1 MLFLK
6 HFSSRYLCHQWVTR
20 QDLLNAGPVR
30 SDWGLPRPCP
40 AQLRSEESENNG
52 GIPLCCSRGEERS
65 SRTGFGAHGHTGTET
80 GDSQS
85 PSRWGPAS
93 SRARSAAR
101 SRRGGAPKLAGT
113 KWDANIL
120 LTFQTC
126 VLLPLGGARKQKLSG
141 KTDPCDCCN

>member
-52 GIPLCCSRGEERS
+52 ASPSAVQGERRGAA
-65 SRTGFGAHGHTGTET
+65 GLDLGHTATLARRLGTHRARA
-80 GDSQS
+80 GGGQ
-85 PSRWGPAS
+85 RRLGPALQPE
-93 SRARSAAR
+93 AGGVALRS
-101 SRRGGAPKLAGT
+101 
-113 KWDANIL
+113 
-120 LTFQTC
+120 
-126 VLLPLGGARKQKLSG
+126 
-141 KTDPCDCCN
+141 